1 MVQSQKNP
9 AFLNPTGKL
18 GILRAIRHGCVCL
31 GSHGHTRIPRN
42 YSADLLAELARLV
55 APDGSRAPI
64 PNLDWSGKIEHPC
77 GHSILHLWGDLVGY
91 IDCIALYALI
101 AITGQQVVPP
111 LGAKEPVKIFCSKQ
125 WQA

>member
-1 MVQSQKNP
+1 MEGFIIHPPMDV
-9 AFLNPTGKL
+9 
-18 GILRAIRHGCVCL
+18 VCL
-31 GSHGHTRIPRN
+31 GSHGHTQIPRN

-101 AITGQQVVPP
+101 AITGQQSPKVDF
-111 LGAKEPVKIFCSKQ
+111 LWQ
-125 WQA
+125 WS